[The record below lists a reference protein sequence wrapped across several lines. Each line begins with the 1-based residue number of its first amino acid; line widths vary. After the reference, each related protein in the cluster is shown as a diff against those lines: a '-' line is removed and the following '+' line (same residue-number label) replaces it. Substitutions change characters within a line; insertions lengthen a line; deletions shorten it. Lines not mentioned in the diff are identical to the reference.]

1 MLIWGDLRLLPDDGT
16 NPIGHGARPMLTELL
31 IATAMVL
38 ATVFIHAVGLL
49 LLGRL
54 TRYERLEERKLA
66 IKPLSLAAVGL
77 TMSVVLGLFTLHAL
91 EIWLYAA
98 LYLQLGALDT
108 LREAVYFSTQT
119 YAAIGFGND
128 ALDPEWRLVAAIE
141 GVNGV
146 ILLGWSTAFFVTGMR
161 RLGHL

>member
-1 MLIWGDLRLLPDDGT
+1 MAL
-16 NPIGHGARPMLTELL
+16 ELFV
-31 IATAMVL
+31 ASAMVL
-38 ATVFIHAVGLL
+38 LTVFIHAVGLVL
-49 LLGRL
+49 LARL
-54 TRYERLEERKLA
+54 TRYELFEERKLSMQ
-66 IKPLSLAAVGL
+66 PLSFAAISL
-77 TMSVVLGLFTLHAL
+77 TMSVVIGLFALHAL

-98 LYLQLGALDT
+98 LYLRLGALET

-119 YAAIGFGND
+119 YAAIGFGNE

-161 RLGHL
+161 RLGHF

>member
-1 MLIWGDLRLLPDDGT
+1 MLI
-16 NPIGHGARPMLTELL
+16 ELL

-38 ATVFIHAVGLL
+38 ATVFIHAVGLQ

-66 IKPLSLAAVGL
+66 VRPLSLAAVGF
-77 TMSVVLGLFTLHAL
+77 TMSVVIGLFALHAI

-98 LYLQLGALDT
+98 LYLELGALET

-119 YAAIGFGND
+119 YAAIGFGNE
-128 ALDPEWRLVAAIE
+128 ALDPAWRLVAAIE

-161 RLGHL
+161 RLGHF

>member
-1 MLIWGDLRLLPDDGT
+1 MPDDGT
-16 NPIGHGARPMLTELL
+16 NPIGHGACLMLIELL

-54 TRYERLEERKLA
+54 TRYEMLEERKLA
-66 IKPLSLAAVGL
+66 IRPLSLAAVGL
-77 TMSVVLGLFTLHAL
+77 TMSVVIGLFVLHAL

-98 LYLQLGALDT
+98 LYLHLGALET

-119 YAAIGFGND
+119 YAAIGFGNE
-128 ALDPEWRLVAAIE
+128 ALDPQWRLLAAIE

>member
-1 MLIWGDLRLLPDDGT
+1 M
-16 NPIGHGARPMLTELL
+16 MTELL
-31 IATAMVL
+31 IATVMVL

-77 TMSVVLGLFTLHAL
+77 TMSVVLGLFVLHAL

-98 LYLQLGALDT
+98 L
-108 LREAVYFSTQT
+108 
-119 YAAIGFGND
+119 
-128 ALDPEWRLVAAIE
+128 
-141 GVNGV
+141 
-146 ILLGWSTAFFVTGMR
+146 
-161 RLGHL
+161 

>member
-1 MLIWGDLRLLPDDGT
+1 
-16 NPIGHGARPMLTELL
+16 MLTELI

-38 ATVFIHAVGLL
+38 ATVFIHAIGLL

-54 TRYERLEERKLA
+54 TRYEMLEERKLA
-66 IKPLSLAAVGL
+66 IRPLSLAAVGL
-77 TMSVVLGLFTLHAL
+77 TMSVVIGLFALHAL

-98 LYLQLGALDT
+98 LYLKLDALQT

-119 YAAIGFGND
+119 YAAIGFGNE
-128 ALDPEWRLVAAIE
+128 ALDPQWRLLAAIE

-161 RLGHL
+161 RLGHF

>member
-1 MLIWGDLRLLPDDGT
+1 
-16 NPIGHGARPMLTELL
+16 MLTELL

-38 ATVFIHAVGLL
+38 ATVFTHAVGLL

-66 IKPLSLAAVGL
+66 IRPLSLAAVGL
-77 TMSVVLGLFTLHAL
+77 TMSVVLGLFVLHAI

-98 LYLQLGALDT
+98 LYLELDAIKT

-119 YAAIGFGND
+119 YAAIGFGNE
-128 ALDPEWRLVAAIE
+128 ALDPQWRLLAAIE

>member
-1 MLIWGDLRLLPDDGT
+1 MLI
-16 NPIGHGARPMLTELL
+16 ELF

-38 ATVFIHAVGLL
+38 ATVFIHAVGLQ

-66 IKPLSLAAVGL
+66 VRPLSLAAVGF
-77 TMSVVLGLFTLHAL
+77 TMSVVIGLFALHAI

-98 LYLQLGALDT
+98 LYLELGALDT
-108 LREAVYFSTQT
+108 LRQAVYFSTQT
-119 YAAIGFGND
+119 YAAIGFGD
-128 ALDPEWRLVAAIE
+128 DDLAAQWQLLAAIE

-146 ILLGWSTAFFVTGMR
+146 ILLGWSTAFFVTSMR
-161 RLGHL
+161 RLGHF

>member
-1 MLIWGDLRLLPDDGT
+1 MVPRVSELVAQELVVQEKMRKRQRRPDAT
-16 NPIGHGARPMLTELL
+16 AMLTELL

-54 TRYERLEERKLA
+54 TRYEMLEERKLA
-66 IKPLSLAAVGL
+66 IRPLSLAAVGL
-77 TMSVVLGLFTLHAL
+77 TMSVVLGLFVLHAL

-119 YAAIGFGND
+119 YAAIGF
-128 ALDPEWRLVAAIE
+128 ATKRSIR
-141 GVNGV
+141 NGACSRPSKA
-146 ILLGWSTAFFVTGMR
+146 STASSCSAGLR
-161 RLGHL
+161 RSS

>member
-1 MLIWGDLRLLPDDGT
+1 
-16 NPIGHGARPMLTELL
+16 MLTELL

-54 TRYERLEERKLA
+54 TRYEMLEERKLA
-66 IKPLSLAAVGL
+66 IRPLSLAAVGL
-77 TMSVVLGLFTLHAL
+77 TMSVVLGLFVLHAI

-98 LYLQLGALDT
+98 LYLELDAIKT

-119 YAAIGFGND
+119 YAAIGFGNE
-128 ALDPEWRLVAAIE
+128 AFDPQWRLLAAIE

-146 ILLGWSTAFFVTGMR
+146 ILLCWSTAFFVTGMR

>member
-1 MLIWGDLRLLPDDGT
+1 M
-16 NPIGHGARPMLTELL
+16 NPIGHCAPPMLTELL
-31 IATAMVL
+31 IATVMVL

-54 TRYERLEERKLA
+54 TRYEMLEERKLA
-66 IKPLSLAAVGL
+66 IKPLSLGAIGF
-77 TMSVVLGLFTLHAL
+77 TMSVVLGLFVLHAL

-119 YAAIGFGND
+119 YAAIGFGNE
-128 ALDPEWRLVAAIE
+128 ALDPQWRLVAAIE

>member
-1 MLIWGDLRLLPDDGT
+1 
-16 NPIGHGARPMLTELL
+16 MLTELI

-38 ATVFIHAVGLL
+38 ATVFTHAVGLM

-66 IKPLSLAAVGL
+66 IRPLSLAAVGL
-77 TMSVVLGLFTLHAL
+77 TMSVVLGLFVLHAI

-98 LYLQLGALDT
+98 LYLELDAIKT

-119 YAAIGFGND
+119 YAAIGFGNE
-128 ALDPEWRLVAAIE
+128 ALDPQWRLLAAIE